1 MFYQPSR
8 LLYPFR
14 VHQRLANGCF
24 TNPRGCYPFRVH
36 ARLSSQ
42 LLYRIY
48 WGGVP
53 RRACAPRPA
62 GGLTPCGRSVKP
74 VTLRWLGP
82 RRGGL
87 ARGRA
92 FPRPLPEQLGDEVL
106 NYAQP
111 PAPSVC
117 TNLVLQLKH
126 RSAAVRR
133 NPSPLFPR
141 PFGETL
147 HHSFTTC
154 LPRGR
159 PLGETLHHP
168 WQRFLGEIM

>member
-1 MFYQPSR
+1 MRAAAGRGVNPLRSLSPAFLYQSSRLLYKPSR

-14 VHQRLANGCF
+14 VPQRLANGCL

-92 FPRPLPEQLGDEVL
+92 FPRPLPEQLGDEVC

-111 PAPSVC
+111 PAP
-117 TNLVLQLKH
+117 
-126 RSAAVRR
+126 A
-133 NPSPLFPR
+133 PSPKGTLLR
-141 PFGETL
+141 PPQGAP
-147 HHSFTTC
+147 SPSPAAPQPKRNFT
-154 LPRGR
+154 RGMSS
-159 PLGETLHHP
+159 GSS
-168 WQRFLGEIM
+168 